1 MAAYPVFPDRHN
13 MKQLS
18 REHQAIAEQ
27 KAAFAHFRPAIADEQ
42 SIEMLRFY
50 DCLDGAVSSLIL
62 SELHMR
68 QAERCKALNVLSELH
83 QHSLRIGNEQNL
95 KALAHLANAQAFAWK
110 FRKKIVTEKS
120 EKSFASRLD
129 DFRHETREAFCQLE
143 IKGSD
148 AAELGEALDEVATV
162 LRTGGGEA
170 ELFDFI
176 DSAIC
181 SLEALRKTP
190 GRGAQTNIAAW
201 KLLLVRI
208 VLALAAWTAWKCFHA
223 TCRCAQSERAVHGA
237 VLAAASIVFAA

>member
-1 MAAYPVFPDRHN
+1 

-27 KAAFAHFRPAIADEQ
+27 KAAFAHFRPALADEQ
-42 SIEMLRFY
+42 SAELLRFY

-68 QAERCKALNVLSELH
+68 QGERCKALKVLPEL
-83 QHSLRIGNEQNL
+83 QMHSLRHGNEQNL

-110 FRKKIVTEKS
+110 FRKNILAEKS
-120 EKSFASRLD
+120 GKSFAPRLD
-129 DFRHETREAFCQLE
+129 DFRHEMREALCQLE
-143 IKGSD
+143 IKGSE
-148 AAELGEALDEVATV
+148 AAALDEAFGEVCTV

-170 ELFDFI
+170 QLFDFI
-176 DSAIC
+176 DAGIR
-181 SLEALRKTP
+181 SLESLRKTP
-190 GRGAQTNIAAW
+190 GRGAQAYIASW

-208 VLALAAWTAWKCFHA
+208 VLALAAWTAWKCFHT

-237 VLAAASIVFAA
+237 VLAVASIVFAA